1 MKLETLT
8 EKEMLEIS
16 AGGMEKCLAG
26 IALGAG
32 AGFISGSGKTWTLGP
47 YGVIYGGGAGALIGG
62 VVGGMGACNK

>member
-16 AGGMEKCLAG
+16 AGGSMEKCLAG

-47 YGVIYGGGAGALIGG
+47 YGVIYGGGAGALVGG
-62 VVGGMGACNK
+62 VLGGTKTC

>member
-47 YGVIYGGGAGALIGG
+47 YGVIYGGGAGALVGG
-62 VVGGMGACNK
+62 VLGGTKSC